1 MPVEP
6 QGNPM
11 TILATAPSN
20 AIPARR
26 PVVSARNGER
36 RGVGPGLLSL
46 MLLQAMVSVS
56 AIAGTPINETREVH
70 ADASIEVSNVR
81 GSVTVRG
88 WDKPSVEI
96 TGTLG
101 EGSKGLTIDGSGSH
115 LRIKV
120 EPPGSQGWFSWGSSN
135 NMQDSTLDIRMPR
148 QGSLQVDVVSAV
160 VDASGIAGR
169 ELRIETVS
177 GKVRLD
183 AKVQELSVDG
193 VSGNVDMNGSAD
205 HAKFESVS
213 GDIRV
218 RASGGEFKF
227 ETVSGD
233 VDAEL
238 ASYREITGGTVSGD
252 MRLRGTP
259 TRDARV
265 EVETMSGDV
274 NLELPAEASGRLHAE
289 TFSGSLDTDFGK
301 TAEPDHGPGRSLD
314 ASIGDGTGS
323 YHLETFSGDITIRKQ

>member
-1 MPVEP
+1 
-6 QGNPM
+6 M
-11 TILATAPSN
+11 TSFAPATSN
-20 AIPARR
+20 TIPARR
-26 PVVSARNGER
+26 PVVSSRQGDCR
-36 RGVGPGLLSL
+36 VVGLGLFSL
-46 MLLQAMVSVS
+46 VLLQALVSVS
-56 AIAGTPINETREVH
+56 AIAGTPIKETREVS

-88 WDKPSVEI
+88 WDKPTVEI

-101 EGSKGLTIDGSGSH
+101 EGSKGLTINGSGSH

-160 VDASGIAGR
+160 VDASDLRGR
-169 ELRIETVS
+169 ELRVESVS
-177 GKVRLD
+177 GKVRLE
-183 AKVQELSVDG
+183 AQVRELSVDS
-193 VSGNVDMNGSAD
+193 VSGNVDMSGSAE

-213 GDIRV
+213 GDLRV
-218 RASGGEFKF
+218 RAGGGEFKF

-238 ASYREITGGTVSGD
+238 SSYREITGGTVSGD

-259 TRDARV
+259 SRDARV
-265 EVETMSGDV
+265 EIETMSGDV
-274 NLELPAEASGRLHAE
+274 SLDLPADVSGRLHAE
-289 TFSGSLDTDFGK
+289 TFSGSLDTDLGK

-314 ASIGDGTGS
+314 VTVGDGSGS
-323 YHLETFSGDITIRKQ
+323 YQLETFSGDIQIRKQ

>member
-1 MPVEP
+1 MTMPV
-6 QGNPM
+6 
-11 TILATAPSN
+11 LATRDNQRETRQSGMSR
-20 AIPARR
+20 IRQ
-26 PVVSARNGER
+26 SARATPVLIAMITG
-36 RGVGPGLLSL
+36 
-46 MLLQAMVSVS
+46 QAFVC
-56 AIAGTPINETREVH
+56 ANAFAGTPINETRSVSS
-70 ADASIEVSNVR
+70 DARIEVSNVR

-88 WDKPSVEI
+88 WDKAEVSI

-101 EGSKGLTIDGSGSH
+101 EGSKGLTVHGTGSH

-148 QGSLQVDVVSAV
+148 QGSLQVDVVSAL
-160 VDASGIAGR
+160 VDASDIRGR
-169 ELRIETVS
+169 ELRVESVS
-177 GKVRLD
+177 GKVRLE
-183 AKVQELSVDG
+183 AKVRELAVDS
-193 VSGNVDMNGSAD
+193 VSGNVDMNGSAE

-213 GDIRV
+213 GDVRV

-227 ETVSGD
+227 DTVSGD

-252 MRLRGTP
+252 MRLRGMP

-265 EVETMSGDV
+265 EIETMSGDV
-274 NLELPAEASGRLHAE
+274 NLKLPADASGRLQAE

-301 TAEPDHGPGRSLD
+301 TSEPDHGPGRSLETTV
-314 ASIGDGTGS
+314 GDGTGR
-323 YHLETFSGDITIRKQ
+323 YRLETFSGDIEIRKQ

>member
-1 MPVEP
+1 
-6 QGNPM
+6 M
-11 TILATAPSN
+11 TNLVASIATRTCTARASGMTRRRKHGMASIGVLTLA
-20 AIPARR
+20 
-26 PVVSARNGER
+26 
-36 RGVGPGLLSL
+36 
-46 MLLQAMVSVS
+46 MLQFFAGASVF
-56 AIAGTPINETREVH
+56 AGTPINETRDVSNE
-70 ADASIEVSNVR
+70 ASVEISNVR

-88 WDKPSVEI
+88 WDKSTVQI

-120 EPPGSQGWFSWGSSN
+120 EPPGSQGWFSWGSSS

-148 QGSLQVDVVSAV
+148 HGSLQVEVVSAV
-160 VDASGIAGR
+160 VDASDIAGR
-169 ELRIETVS
+169 ELRVETVS
-177 GKVRLD
+177 GKARLD
-183 AKVQELSVDG
+183 AKVGELSVDS
-193 VSGNVDMNGSAD
+193 VSGNVEMNGSAD

-218 RASGGEFKF
+218 MATGGAFKF

-233 VDAEL
+233 VDSEL

-259 TRDARV
+259 ERSARV

-274 NLELPAEASGRLHAE
+274 NLELPADVSGKLHAE

-301 TAEPDHGPGRSLD
+301 ADEPDHGPGRSLD
-314 ASIGDGTGS
+314 TAVGDGSGS
-323 YHLETFSGDITIRKQ
+323 FHLETFSGDIIIRKR